1 MLEAFKVLTNLV
13 IGFYHN
19 VIDAEV
25 NSVAQNAPYFA
36 YCLYSFLSLY
46 SPWLGGRPVQNYA
59 YFRFTKYWVNLL

>member
-1 MLEAFKVLTNLV
+1 MMHNCTKKVLEAFKVLPNLV

-25 NSVAQNAPYFA
+25 NSVAEYAPYFA

-46 SPWLGGRPVQNYA
+46 SPWLGGKLL
-59 YFRFTKYWVNLL
+59 RFGC